1 MIDNNSTI
9 EYAMLGLVKSL
20 TSEYSDK
27 NIQINSI
34 SPSMCETKFL
44 DNINENLVELSAYNH
59 SLKRNAIVEDI
70 TPIIKILIS
79 NESNYINGVNIPI
92 TGGSIF

>member
-44 DNINENLVELSAYNH
+44 DNINENLVELSAIIIH
-59 SLKRNAIVEDI
+59 LKEMLLL
-70 TPIIKILIS
+70 KIL
-79 NESNYINGVNIPI
+79 PLL
-92 TGGSIF
+92 

>member
-1 MIDNNSTI
+1 
-9 EYAMLGLVKSL
+9 
-20 TSEYSDK
+20 
-27 NIQINSI
+27 
-34 SPSMCETKFL
+34 MCETKFL

-92 TGGSIF
+92 TGESIF

>member
-1 MIDNNSTI
+1 
-9 EYAMLGLVKSL
+9 
-20 TSEYSDK
+20 
-27 NIQINSI
+27 
-34 SPSMCETKFL
+34 MCETKFL